1 MSLLTEQLSS
11 AAQNQ
16 FATQIAVFRAFSQSA
31 FGGLEKLIAL
41 NFNLAKQSF
50 DNANTVTHEFFAV
63 KAPQDILTLSH
74 THSQPQL
81 EKILAYGRELASITS
96 NARAE
101 LWQAVS
107 SSEQGVTAVTVPAIK
122 TAAKKPAVA
131 KPIAATTQLT
141 LLAEPE
147 AKPVTKLKAKAKPAA
162 KVEVKADV
170 KKAGAEKIA
179 KTSKSAATKPIVAKP
194 ADATKKASPAKA
206 SKPVTAAPKA
216 QPAAAEKTIEKT
228 TAKKPLK
235 KATTPINASNAGN
248 AANHTDSAAT
258 TTSPA
263 ATKPAP
269 KKTATKPA
277 ASVESAPAP
286 VEATT
291 PEKKSAVKFPFP
303 IAPRLKA
310 GTPAFPGAAAPAY
323 KAKSSSATGAKKRV
337 RQ

>member
-1 MSLLTEQLSS
+1 MSLLNEQLSS

-63 KAPQDILTLSH
+63 KEPQDILTLSRA
-74 THSQPQL
+74 HSQPQL

-107 SSEQGVTAVTVPAIK
+107 SPAQEVTAVTVPAIK

-131 KPIAATTQLT
+131 KPVAATTQLT

-147 AKPVTKLKAKAKPAA
+147 AKPVAKLKAKAKAKPAA

-179 KTSKSAATKPIVAKP
+179 QTSKSVATKPVVAKP

-216 QPAAAEKTIEKT
+216 QPAAEKTIEKT

-235 KATTPINASNAGN
+235 KATTPINAGN
-248 AANHTDSAAT
+248 AANNTESAAAT
-258 TTSPA
+258 TSTA
-263 ATKPAP
+263 AAKPAP

-277 ASVESAPAP
+277 APVEAAPAV